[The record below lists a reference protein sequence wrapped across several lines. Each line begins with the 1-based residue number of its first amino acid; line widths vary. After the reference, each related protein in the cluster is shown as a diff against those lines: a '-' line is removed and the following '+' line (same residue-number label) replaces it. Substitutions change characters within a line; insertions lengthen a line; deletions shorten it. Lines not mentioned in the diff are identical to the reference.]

1 MLALRRPAPKNRVL
15 EPQGRTRPV
24 TLDTGEGHI
33 VLAGVTKFFGDLKVV
48 DVDLSIDQGEFFS
61 LLGPSGCGKTTT
73 LRMIAGF
80 EEPTTGRILLEGRDV
95 THVPSAKR
103 PVNMV
108 FQAYALFPHMSVF
121 ENVAFGLRI
130 KKVGRREIE
139 ERVNEAMRTVQ
150 LEGMSKRK
158 PIQLSGG
165 QQQRVALARALVN
178 RPAAL
183 LLDEPLG
190 ALDLKLRKEM
200 QLELKHI
207 QEQTQTTF
215 VYVTHDQE
223 EALTMSDR
231 IAVMDQGLV
240 EQVAGPRELY
250 ERPATPFVAGFIGV
264 SNVVHLRPDRV
275 DDGLAVMTVGEGE
288 RIVAPFGSAREM
300 EEILMTVRP
309 EKVKFEEVGEPSSRV
324 SATVAEIVYLGSMTQ
339 YIVELPTGEQLTVH
353 RLNDEVRGRPIQ
365 VGDRVTLH
373 WAAEHSFVIERP
385 EPADNGTRAE
395 GMGDIEAVGETAAS
409 TREAEG

>member
-1 MLALRRPAPKNRVL
+1 
-15 EPQGRTRPV
+15 V
-24 TLDTGEGHI
+24 TIEAGDGHI
-33 VLAGVTKFFGDLKVV
+33 VLAGVTKLFGDLKVV
-48 DVDLSIDQGEFFS
+48 DVDLSIDKGEFFS

-73 LRMIAGF
+73 LRMIAGL
-80 EEPTTGRILLEGRDV
+80 EEPTTGRVFLAGRDV
-95 THVPSAKR
+95 TDVPSAKR

-121 ENVAFGLRI
+121 ENIAFGLRI
-130 KKVGRREIE
+130 KKLGRREIE
-139 ERVNEAMRTVQ
+139 ERVSDIMRTVR

-231 IAVMDQGLV
+231 IAVMHQGLI

-264 SNVVHLRPDRV
+264 SNVVHVRPDGA
-275 DDGLAVMTVGEGE
+275 DDGLVVMALGEGE
-288 RIVAPFGSAREM
+288 RIVAPSGPATDADELL
-300 EEILMTVRP
+300 ITVRP
-309 EKVKFEEVGEPSSRV
+309 EKIKFEDVGEPASRV
-324 SATVAEIVYLGSMTQ
+324 SATVADIVYVGSMTQ
-339 YIVELPTGEQLTVH
+339 YIVELPTGERLTVH

-365 VGDRVTLH
+365 VGDRVTLF
-373 WAAEHSFVIERP
+373 WAAEHSFVIEQ
-385 EPADNGTRAE
+385 ADAAS
-395 GMGDIEAVGETAAS
+395 GDAAAGAVGESEAVGGTAAS
-409 TREAEG
+409 TREV